1 MSRTE
6 QTFEDLKTYFR
17 THSKIREQR
26 PHMSKVSV
34 EISHGSVAGINL
46 FIFSSLARRFTRFAG
61 TPMDAT
67 WPQDR
72 LTKL

>member
-1 MSRTE
+1 MSRSE

-34 EISHGSVAGINL
+34 QITILSAAGI
-46 FIFSSLARRFTRFAG
+46 
-61 TPMDAT
+61 
-67 WPQDR
+67 
-72 LTKL
+72 